1 FIASS
6 SLRADRDHRLA
17 EDGVQIDVAKPGVQQ
32 VMGEWGQTDAQVAQ
46 LQGTVL
52 DSKRSGIVAED
63 LAGAESVGDPG
74 AGGREFRRDQ
84 DQLAPLDPI
93 RLAPFGA
100 LDRMDPR
107 EVEPPAADRE
117 TTSFDLETGA
127 GPGGGSRRQESS
139 ER

>member
-1 FIASS
+1 M
-6 SLRADRDHRLA
+6 R
-17 EDGVQIDVAKPGVQQ
+17 
-32 VMGEWGQTDAQVAQ
+32 
-46 LQGTVL
+46 
-52 DSKRSGIVAED
+52 RSRSFRERCSIRNFPET
-63 LAGAESVGDPG
+63 VGDPG

-84 DQLAPLDPI
+84 DQLAPFEPI

-107 EVEPPAADRE
+107 EVEGPAADRE

-139 ER
+139 EHQYRTHIGAAW

>member
-1 FIASS
+1 MSASAAPTGKYAPPVPPVAMEMNFVSAARMPSAQQTTTASAAWFGFIASS

-84 DQLAPLDPI
+84 DQL
-93 RLAPFGA
+93 
-100 LDRMDPR
+100 
-107 EVEPPAADRE
+107 
-117 TTSFDLETGA
+117 
-127 GPGGGSRRQESS
+127 
-139 ER
+139 